1 MRWFL
6 ITLICTILFGACN
19 GSNQKQSNHPEL
31 TERKIPE
38 GYKRFVPFNN
48 GFELFF
54 PEDWRMVEKAKH
66 EYVNFIGPKS
76 QSSFDVKPTINVT
89 MRRGTS
95 RYSNG
100 ETKYIPFEFE
110 KFCKNYTQA
119 LEVKLNG
126 YELIQLSQ
134 DTING
139 SPIQSVRFNHSD
151 RKTNARLYEELVMIG
166 LPYRLYSLRMACLD
180 DELFRNKEHFEVV
193 KASFLGKAREDT
205 TF

>member
-1 MRWFL
+1 MRL
-6 ITLICTILFGACN
+6 ILNTLVCLLLFAAC
-19 GSNQKQSNHPEL
+19 SSSTQKQSTHPEL
-31 TERKIPE
+31 SDRKIPE

-48 GFELFF
+48 GFEMFF

-89 MRRGTS
+89 MRRGSS

-100 ETKYIPFEFE
+100 ETKYIPYEFE
-110 KFCKNYTQA
+110 KFCENYIKA
-119 LEVKLNG
+119 LELKLNG
-126 YELIQLSQ
+126 YELIELSK

-139 SPIQSVRFNHSD
+139 STVQSLRIKHND
-151 RKTNARLYEELVMIG
+151 GQTNARLYEELVMVG
-166 LPYRLYSLRMACLD
+166 LPYRMYTVRMACLN

-193 KASFLGKAREDT
+193 KASFLAKAREDGS
-205 TF
+205 F